1 MAPEVRL
8 LKFKFLI
15 FSFLVNRHQLNSST
29 FFMSKLFQVIL
40 NSNGCSLSVDVWS
53 LGCTILEMATTKPP
67 WSQYEGVSC

>member
-1 MAPEVRL
+1 MKSFKGSPYWMAPE
-8 LKFKFLI
+8 
-15 FSFLVNRHQLNSST
+15 
-29 FFMSKLFQVIL
+29 VIL